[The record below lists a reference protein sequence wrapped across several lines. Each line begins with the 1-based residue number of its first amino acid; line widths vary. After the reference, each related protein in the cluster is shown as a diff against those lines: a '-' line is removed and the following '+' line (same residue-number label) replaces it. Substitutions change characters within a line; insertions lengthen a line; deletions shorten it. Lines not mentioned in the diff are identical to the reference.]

1 MKAHQRVLSFL
12 GVQEYVLS
20 SSTEQTIFVSPNRE
34 GLASLMG
41 KKRGLEIWS
50 PQLEKLTKSGHQVTF
65 SASLERQ
72 TGKVLVI
79 YSKEERVP
87 ITLEIINQNS
97 LAIFLFANLLTG
109 IINLSVHSMYI
120 NPVPAFSILQLYSAC
135 IVAFA
140 YLIRNIKISL

>member
-34 GLASLMG
+34 GLASLM
-41 KKRGLEIWS
+41 E
-50 PQLEKLTKSGHQVTF
+50 
-65 SASLERQ
+65 
-72 TGKVLVI
+72 
-79 YSKEERVP
+79 EERVP